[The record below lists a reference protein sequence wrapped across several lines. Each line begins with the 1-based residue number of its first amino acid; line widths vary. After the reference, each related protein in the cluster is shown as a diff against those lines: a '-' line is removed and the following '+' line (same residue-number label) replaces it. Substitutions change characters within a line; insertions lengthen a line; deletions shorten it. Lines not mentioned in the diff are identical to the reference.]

1 MKNQFIMTQ
10 LKELI
15 KKEAKIEVYDNNY
28 NTTSLFE
35 MTKEAKKARSQ
46 LLIHIRNSEYEDLC
60 KILEGGGKAVT
71 FIFD

>member
-1 MKNQFIMTQ
+1 MKKQFITTQ

-15 KKEAKIEVYDNNY
+15 KKGAKIEVYDNNY

-35 MTKEAKKARSQ
+35 MAKEAKKSGSQ
-46 LLIHIRNSEYEDLC
+46 LLIHIRNSEYDDLC
-60 KILEGGGKAVT
+60 KILNEGGKAVT